1 MDMWVTS
8 TFGDYASVLFN
19 TTQMDKSSEA
29 GAFLLGDIFTW
40 VSGEVLTHRFG
51 GKEFGLS

>member
-1 MDMWVTS
+1 MWVTS